1 MYQKKNYH
9 QTSGS
14 SFFFIV
20 PTHRWQYA
28 SSLHHLL
35 SSESRGR
42 EPSLRSA
49 SQGVLQALLGFRAD
63 LVAKRSQTSLA
74 ESNLATLFPQIW
86 RSYDLRIPIGIV
98 FVLR

>member
-35 SSESRGR
+35 SSESRER

-49 SQGVLQALLGFRAD
+49 SHDVFSTTTFFRAN
-63 LVAKRSQTSLA
+63 LVEKYVIAWSCIFSTIRVNIRAYSL
-74 ESNLATLFPQIW
+74 
-86 RSYDLRIPIGIV
+86 
-98 FVLR
+98 